1 MLKVY
6 VTHNN
11 FANKKKKY
19 SFRSTTT
26 ETMSQNQLID
36 AIANANTTVTKAD
49 TIAVMSELQEQ
60 FDKAIKNG
68 KSVTLFM
75 GTFTASASGTAESHT
90 ETFKPGNY
98 KDKRTPKRDH
108 KISLIFKPA
117 RIYADELSS
126 IQFERIGLTLLCE
139 PQLFYTYNGTDRE
152 NNEFAPG
159 DFITLRGSYIKVDSS
174 DSTTGV
180 FLINRAARQ
189 TIRASVYTRA
199 TRLTIC
205 AQIPPET
212 VPGQYSVCIKTKKQ
226 KKSNEL
232 SITVL
237 QTASPD

>member
-90 ETFKPGNY
+90 ETFNPCRHNN
-98 KDKRTPKRDH
+98 R
-108 KISLIFKPA
+108 
-117 RIYADELSS
+117 S
-126 IQFERIGLTLLCE
+126 I
-139 PQLFYTYNGTDRE
+139 PY
-152 NNEFAPG
+152 
-159 DFITLRGSYIKVDSS
+159 
-174 DSTTGV
+174 
-180 FLINRAARQ
+180 
-189 TIRASVYTRA
+189 
-199 TRLTIC
+199 
-205 AQIPPET
+205 
-212 VPGQYSVCIKTKKQ
+212 
-226 KKSNEL
+226 
-232 SITVL
+232 
-237 QTASPD
+237 